1 VSAPLPRWV
10 TLGWA
15 SGTLGS
21 STLLGAINLVV
32 LFYFTEYLG
41 IAPATA
47 GVLIFVSRV
56 WDIAAAVWIGQWS
69 DRSRTRL
76 GRRAP
81 FLFAA
86 GPVCALAYVMLF
98 AAPLSLQGIALEAY
112 VLAAL
117 ILYATGYSLF
127 VVPYL
132 AVPAEITAVPHER
145 TTMMSWRVVVM
156 TFASLNVA
164 VLGPLLINV
173 FGKGREGYFGM
184 AVVQALIVLA
194 FMWLCA
200 AVVARAPVISSTPS
214 IAGSSLSQ
222 LRVVMANRPFRVFI
236 GAKLLQLTAVASTSA
251 ALLYLA
257 RYVLKQDEGFLIRF
271 GALQTLGTL
280 ASIPLWNWLGRRYG
294 KRKTYMGAG
303 LVYALIVLSWLTA
316 AVGEPTWATDLRL
329 LLIGVGSAGL
339 LVMGFSLLP
348 DTMAHNTRTTGLALE
363 GTMSAVYSVVEKG
376 TAALGPLLGGLV
388 LQFSG
393 FVSAAGGA
401 MPPAQPRSA
410 IVAIFLLTAVI
421 PAICNVLG
429 AWLLTRLVLEEAEVA
444 GQGRA

>member
-1 VSAPLPRWV
+1 MSTPLPRWV

-21 STLLGAINLVV
+21 STLLGTINLVV

-47 GVLIFVSRV
+47 GVLIFLSRI

-69 DRSRTRL
+69 DRCRTRI

-98 AAPLSLQGIALEAY
+98 AAPVSLQGVALEAY

-145 TTMMSWRVVVM
+145 TTMMSWRVVAM

-164 VLGPLLINV
+164 VLGPVLISL

-184 AVVQALIVLA
+184 AMVQGVIVLA

-200 AVVARAPVISSTPS
+200 AVVARAPVMGTAPTV
-214 IAGSSLSQ
+214 AGSSLAQ
-222 LRVVMANRPFRVFI
+222 LRVVLANRPFRVFI
-236 GAKLLQLTAVASTSA
+236 GAKLLQLTAVASTA
-251 ALLYLA
+251 ASLLYLA
-257 RYVLKQDEGFLIRF
+257 RYVLSQDEGFLIRF

-280 ASIPLWNWLGRRYG
+280 ASIPMWNWLGKRYG
-294 KRKTYMGAG
+294 KRRTYMAAG
-303 LVYALIVLSWLTA
+303 LVYALIVLSWLMSA
-316 AVGEPTWATDLRL
+316 LSEPSWVTDLRL

-348 DTMAHNTRTTGLALE
+348 DTMAHNTRTSGLALE

-393 FVSAAGGA
+393 FVSAAGGSL
-401 MPPAQPRSA
+401 PPAQPRSA
-410 IVAIFLLTAVI
+410 IVAIFLLTAII

-429 AWLLTRLVLEEAEVA
+429 AWLLTRLVLEEAEVT
-444 GQGRA
+444 GQVRA